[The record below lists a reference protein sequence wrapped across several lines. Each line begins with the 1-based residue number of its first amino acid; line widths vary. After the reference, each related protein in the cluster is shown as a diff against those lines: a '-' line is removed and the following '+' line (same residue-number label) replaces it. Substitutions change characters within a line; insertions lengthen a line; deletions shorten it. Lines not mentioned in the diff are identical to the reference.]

1 MEGVARLGK
10 RVVIMDR
17 DLNELTSI
25 GNEMSGQAP
34 DQFISPHSMA
44 VDSEGSIYV
53 AEVSYNGL
61 GSRLEPPREVIS
73 LRKWRRTGTGGA
85 AGPGL
90 SGRALEQYIK
100 GLRNDGPGGGPPS
113 NSPYG

>member
-1 MEGVARLGK
+1 V
-10 RVVIMDR
+10 
-17 DLNELTSI
+17 SI

-34 DQFISPHSMA
+34 DQFISPHAMA

-61 GSRLEPPREVIS
+61 GSRLEPAREVIS
-73 LRKWRRTGTGGA
+73 LRKWRRVDGDSD
-85 AGPGL
+85 AGQGF
-90 SGRALEQYIK
+90 SGRTLDQYVK
-100 GLRNDGPGGGPPS
+100 GLRNDGLGGGSPI